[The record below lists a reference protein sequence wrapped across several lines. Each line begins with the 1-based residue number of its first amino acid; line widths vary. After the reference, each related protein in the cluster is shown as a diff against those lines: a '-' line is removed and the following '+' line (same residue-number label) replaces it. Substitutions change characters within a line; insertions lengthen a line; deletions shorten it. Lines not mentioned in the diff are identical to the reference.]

1 MLFNSYVFIFLFLP
15 VTFAV
20 WRALCAKRKLL
31 GAIYWLLAA
40 SLFFYGYWNPP
51 YLLLLLAS
59 IAANFMIQK
68 KIAESR
74 PSKLS
79 KKYMIAGVAL
89 NLALIGYYKYA
100 NFFAENL
107 APLFG
112 AQWHGLEIF
121 LPLGI
126 SFFTF
131 QQIACLVDTYHG
143 KLGVMPFRHYALFVS
158 FFPQLIAGPIVLAD
172 EIIPQFSD
180 KKIFALSWRN
190 IYIGAAL
197 FAIGLLRKS
206 P

>member
-143 KLGVMPFRHYALFVS
+143 KLGVMPFRHYALFV
-158 FFPQLIAGPIVLAD
+158 L
-172 EIIPQFSD
+172 
-180 KKIFALSWRN
+180 
-190 IYIGAAL
+190 
-197 FAIGLLRKS
+197 
-206 P
+206 